1 MAYGWKY
8 IAEFTSIVDLPYSLQ
23 IWEKGYTGDPIRLN
37 LAANP
42 IIHKYNNDNP
52 KEPIKASTLEIT
64 LLNEGNV
71 TPIDTFLSNEDD
83 TYLVYFLQVNTLL
96 FKGFLV
102 QDDFSELMV
111 DYTHQIKLLATD
123 NLGLLK
129 DVPLDMTGIQATL
142 PILAY
147 TAVESLDN
155 FVYLYNIPNLVLIG
169 TSFTITGHPNAVV
182 NTTYTTLAVTNIGT
196 NNYKVRVSNT
206 VINTLT
212 PAQCTV
218 SLNSS
223 INLNTSRYSIRD
235 ILYACLNKAGLDIG
249 YRVFCSLHEKYHRTD
264 RSFFEQTYIDINTFK
279 NGNEFDNCYS
289 VIESILKRFN
299 ISLFQSLGLWHFVRW
314 DDAKGVALT
323 GYAYDANFIY
333 FGQQTLPTSLE
344 FGFNEDTAP
353 LFGLTKYFYRP
364 LEFVSEK
371 FIYKQ
376 PGLLL
381 KNSDLQSLGTLLRTI
396 TIGPNEIY
404 KEYVATDWEDYY
416 QSAPISERFIRVV
429 EDNLGNEITRYL
441 VIRGATFDT
450 QRSVQGKAVE
460 VSKGDKVTFSFRT
473 KTNISQP
480 GTVSLQFKVVLFDGI
495 NLRNVDELPLD
506 NGNWINPGAYLY
518 IVPSGDNTNVWQ
530 SVTIKSSQIPFD
542 GLLYCY
548 LAQNTQT
555 PQDVSKETYYIDI
568 SLKIEQF
575 INDTSI
581 IKGHLHKDIQ
591 PLVIKNIKE
600 LDIAIDDSPRNT
612 IAGTLFAP
620 LYNGLVQVRCNDWNR
635 IGNIGNEKLGQITTV
650 DELQY
655 RSITR
660 HKLEGSFDGIKVGS
674 TNITML
680 NSFNY
685 TLFPTKMFVFGNLEF
700 DYRNNIINNATG
712 WELYDTDEVNIA
724 DNYTFKYLTET

>member
-1 MAYGWKY
+1 MAYGYKY
-8 IAEFTSIVDLPYSLQ
+8 IAEFTSIVDVPYTLQ
-23 IWEKGYTGDPIRLN
+23 IWEKDYTGDQTRLN

-71 TPIDTFLSNEDD
+71 TPIDTFISNEDD
-83 TYLVYFLQVNTLL
+83 TYLVYFLQGGTLL
-96 FKGFLV
+96 FKGYLV

-111 DYTHQIKLLATD
+111 DYTHEVKLLATD

-129 DVPLDMTGIQATL
+129 DVALDMTGIQATL
-142 PILAY
+142 PIFAY
-147 TAVESLDN
+147 TAVEGLDN
-155 FVYLYNIPNLVLIG
+155 FVYLYNIPNLVLIA
-169 TSFTITGHPNAVV
+169 TSFTITGHQTPGV
-182 NTTYTTLAVTNIGT
+182 NTTYTTLAVTNVGT

-206 VINTLT
+206 VTNTVT
-212 PAQCTV
+212 PRQCIV
-218 SLNSS
+218 NLNSD

-235 ILYACLNKAGLDIG
+235 IIYACLNKAGLDIG
-249 YRVFCSLHEKYHRTD
+249 FRVFCSLHEKYHRTD

-289 VIESILKRFN
+289 VLESILKRFN
-299 ISLFQSLGLWHFVRW
+299 ISLFQCLGLWHFVRW
-314 DDAKGVALT
+314 DDAKGVTLN
-323 GYAYDANFIY
+323 GYGYSPLFTYA
-333 FGQQTLPTSLE
+333 GQVTLPTSLE
-344 FGFNEDTAP
+344 FGFEEDTAP
-353 LFGLTKYFYRP
+353 LFGLTKYFHRP

-371 FIYKQ
+371 FIYEQ
-376 PGLLL
+376 PAQLL
-381 KNSDLQSLGTLLRTI
+381 KNSDLQNLGTLLRTI

-429 EDNLGNEITRYL
+429 EDSLGNELTRYL
-441 VIRGATFDT
+441 VIRDSTFDT
-450 QRSVQGKAVE
+450 PRSVQGKPVE

-473 KTNISQP
+473 KTNVSQAGP
-480 GTVSLQFKVVLFDGI
+480 VSLLFYV
-495 NLRNVDELPLD
+495 NLYNGTTLRTVDDLPID
-506 NGNWINPGAYLY
+506 NGNWIALGSYSFV
-518 IVPSGDNTNVWQ
+518 IPSGDNTNVWQ
-530 SVTIKSSQIPFD
+530 SVEIKSSQIPFD

-555 PQDVSKETYYIDI
+555 PQNVSKETHYIDI

-581 IKGHLHKDIQ
+581 IKGHFHKDIQ

-600 LDIAIDDSPRNT
+600 LEIAIDDSPRNT

-620 LYNGLVQVRCNDWNR
+620 LYNGLVQIRCNDWNR
-635 IGNIGNEKLGQITTV
+635 IGNNGNEKLGQITTV

-655 RSITR
+655 RSVTR
-660 HKLEGSFDGIKVGS
+660 YKLEGSFDGLKIGS
-674 TNITML
+674 TNISML

-685 TLFPTKMFVFGNLEF
+685 TLWPNKMFVFGNLEF
-700 DYRNNIINNATG
+700 DYRNNIINNLTG
-712 WELYDTDEVNIA
+712 WEVYDTDEVNIA
-724 DNYTFKYLTET
+724 DDYTFKYLTET